1 MSEAARPDEATA
13 RATHHAPVV
22 RRPADHPGEAGR
34 FANVTRM
41 VFHPSPEHPNEPNA
55 GTVTYEPGA
64 GFALHMHDFAQLW
77 YVLEGECRFGGH
89 RLTAGDMVYMEDPHF
104 EHEIAYR
111 HRVHHRVHAVPGTDH
126 RRPAHLP
133 GPLRRP
139 GRRRRASSRIC
150 DDRDLQPTP
159 CPPPYPLL
167 GAGFQP
173 VRCSSRGR

>member
-77 YVLEGECRFGGH
+77 YVLDGECRFGEH

-104 EHEIAYR
+104 EHEM
-111 HRVHHRVHAVPGTDH
+111 HTDTGCTIVFMQY
-126 RRPAHLP
+126 P
-133 GPLRRP
+133 GPTTGARPIYQGRFDGREAAEGVEPDLRR
-139 GRRRRASSRIC
+139 
-150 DDRDLQPTP
+150 
-159 CPPPYPLL
+159 
-167 GAGFQP
+167 
-173 VRCSSRGR
+173 